1 MHSVVERATA
11 EMKDNKAIGDEDV
24 PADIFKLFGE
34 NSLSTVTQF
43 INNTFETGEWPKN
56 FSEVTVIGLKKKPR
70 ATKCSDHHTVTLI
83 TNTAIM
89 VANLLGLSFERKIMR
104 H

>member
-70 ATKCSDHHTVTLI
+70 ATKCSNYHTISLTAHTAKMVGRILRGTL
-83 TNTAIM
+83 
-89 VANLLGLSFERKIMR
+89 RK
-104 H
+104 HW